1 MPKQLSTYALKNTL
15 KIQKHVEVVMSVD
28 RKIQNLLNTINYK
41 ITDIQTRLDALDANS
56 EVDQLMPTI
65 LSTVEGLGCCPPKY
79 CLPELCVGELPEILD
94 IPLPPSEN
102 VG

>member
-56 EVDQLMPTI
+56 EVDQLMPTV
-65 LSTVEGLGCCPPKY
+65 LATVEDLGCCPPKY
-79 CLPELCVGELPEILD
+79 CLPELCVGEISD